1 MDRVRRIP
9 AVDKFRR
16 FLGRIPFV
24 IKLFAGI
31 LAVLLLTLLVV
42 TWSYYQT
49 MSERLVF
56 QHSQDMWMRTIQTN
70 TIIDLQLA
78 RIVDSSEAVLQ
89 ERDVIKALQGLD
101 PANEYE
107 VIQANREVQRVL
119 GKYFNIS
126 EWVYA
131 YNIMSHSVKLGQGY
145 VPFETL
151 FDSPLGQDI
160 VEANGRVVWYP
171 TFDFA
176 EMFSVD
182 SLRGLNTDFRYLFA
196 AGRVFRGIDKSGDLA
211 QVVDLGDTYLLVICI
226 REEFLRNAYADLL
239 LDGSSVAIFD
249 GAGSMI
255 SASGSEAV
263 DFYQHAP
270 WLADIITAK
279 SGPQVVEHYGRKVI
293 LCYDTS
299 PVTGWTLVKATD
311 VKGLLAGA
319 SSGLFSSVFRFFGP
333 LALISLSLA
342 ASISLAITRPMRQL
356 FRAIKR
362 TGEGDFVSKVPVEG
376 YGDFHRLIEQFNDM
390 NDRIAHLI
398 DENYRVKL
406 HEKKAQLDAL
416 NAQLNPHFMYN
427 TLNLINCMAI
437 EQNAEEIS
445 RVVCALS
452 RILRYAVDNQES
464 YALVRQELDWLDN
477 YVYIM
482 ACRFEDQLDYTCEVD
497 ERLLDERVS
506 RFLLQPFVENAFVHG
521 FMDKQEGC
529 RLTVRGF
536 FDDGWRCFSISDN
549 GRGMDSEKLELLLQD
564 GGDAVGIR
572 NAYQRMRLMYNGDCE
587 LKITSAPE
595 EGTTVSIR
603 IPPDEHMV
611 RLTQE

>member
-31 LAVLLLTLLVV
+31 LAVLLLALLVV

-151 FDSPLGQDI
+151 FDSPLGQAI

-279 SGPQVVEHYGRKVI
+279 SGTQVVEHYGRKVI

-452 RILRYAVDNQES
+452 RIPHYAVDNQES
-464 YALVRQELDWLDN
+464 YAMVRQELDWVDN
-477 YVYIM
+477 YVCIM
-482 ACRFEDQLDYTCEVD
+482 ACRFKDHLD
-497 ERLLDERVS
+497 
-506 RFLLQPFVENAFVHG
+506 
-521 FMDKQEGC
+521 
-529 RLTVRGF
+529 
-536 FDDGWRCFSISDN
+536 
-549 GRGMDSEKLELLLQD
+549 
-564 GGDAVGIR
+564 
-572 NAYQRMRLMYNGDCE
+572 
-587 LKITSAPE
+587 
-595 EGTTVSIR
+595 
-603 IPPDEHMV
+603 
-611 RLTQE
+611 